1 MEDTPDDSRKALL
14 LSIYKHLDRGQFR
27 LLQVLRKDTG
37 LHCSLL
43 KSNLE
48 DNPDFV
54 AISYTWGRAEE
65 PEFMRD
71 PDEQPTQSYFVFL
84 EEQKWEVT
92 PNLYHLLE
100 EIVTDEQM
108 DNRFLW
114 IDALCINQSD
124 DLEKG
129 HQVNAM
135 GRIYSQATCVYVWL
149 GKGNADTRKVQEMVH
164 QLAVIGNTHAEADGD
179 IDFDKNRD
187 IWDTEPGNPV
197 HLARLGFPTPTT
209 DDDWH
214 ALMAFFQRRWFFR
227 VWTIQEIALSKR
239 ALIRCGKYTF
249 DWDEMYR
256 CSRVLARAPL
266 GERVL
271 LSAAARFG
279 TYALSFGTV
288 MSGLAIGLITGKA
301 AEVANNTPN
310 RTWLRAG
317 NSPAT
322 VMNVLMLGTR
332 VFGAVDPRDHLFA
345 VLGLWGEFAQ
355 KHFGSELHL
364 RADYRKPVRDVMT
377 EVMVNLLAETG
388 SLNFLSSVQ
397 PGDKTTDGLPS
408 WVPDLSV
415 ACSQPIIVNM
425 AQKMSLEKID
435 ACRNAPQPLRTFKI
449 EGKQLT
455 MDTMLFATITD
466 VGNGLQELAA
476 GRFDETKSLLL
487 AAAGQFPSS
496 ALMMGTFCSTLVFQD
511 IEALPE
517 LPNSRF
523 WSHFM
528 ALFIARVV
536 GEIRAGST
544 RADSIAR
551 LDYLETL
558 AGSPSDSPYIPTS
571 QRVDAAGT
579 RLGLWGEHGLE
590 IDSEGVKAIFAEAGR
605 LDSLLQKTL
614 RRRRPFLTDSG
625 QLGITSEGV
634 RPGDTV
640 RIVPDARAFFVFRN
654 EPPFAVVGNI
664 QRLIGEAY
672 VHGAMCGEAFQ
683 ALKSKG
689 HVWETICV
697 I

>member
-1 MEDTPDDSRKALL
+1 MDDTPDDSRKALL

-48 DNPDFV
+48 DNPEFV

-71 PDEQPTQSYFVFL
+71 PDEQPTQSFFVFL

-92 PNLYHLLE
+92 PNL
-100 EIVTDEQM
+100 
-108 DNRFLW
+108 FFW

-164 QLAVIGNTHAEADGD
+164 QLAVIGDTHAEADGD

-239 ALIRCGKYTF
+239 ALIRCAKA
-249 DWDEMYR
+249 
-256 CSRVLARAPL
+256 LARAPL

-310 RTWLRAG
+310 KTWLRA
-317 NSPAT
+317 
-322 VMNVLMLGTR
+322 
-332 VFGAVDPRDHLFA
+332 
-345 VLGLWGEFAQ
+345 GLWGEFAQ
-355 KHFGSELHL
+355 KQFGSELHL

-377 EVMVNLLAETG
+377 E
-388 SLNFLSSVQ
+388 

-435 ACRNAPQPLRTFKI
+435 ACRNAPQPLRTFEI

-496 ALMMGTFCSTLVFQD
+496 ALMMGTFCSTLVFQG

-579 RLGLWGEHGLE
+579 RPGLWGEHGLE
-590 IDSEGVKAIFAEAGR
+590 IDSEGVKAIFDEAGR

-625 QLGITSEGV
+625 QFGITSEGV

-654 EPPFAVVGNI
+654 EPPFAAVGNI

-672 VHGAMCGEAFQ
+672 VHGAMCGEAFE